1 MHGDKEVVVQVLDLL
16 WNLKVFKLVVT
27 YLLVVC
33 IHPLLLLSFLLNE
46 LVILCLQ
53 LASLVVQVFR
63 LLMLLDNE
71 LLHLVIVATIYLDQL
86 PVVDLGFMDVSTGLV
101 DLGLER
107 VLSINYHGNVLL
119 EFRMAIE

>member
-1 MHGDKEVVVQVLDLL
+1 LHGDKEVVVQVLDLL